1 MGSLFHCLFDL
12 YLYYIDTFNILP
24 NDIWNL
30 GEAVFKIEEF
40 TKKKKV
46 GLAPNDAVHPI
57 SHDFSVLLIA

>member
-1 MGSLFHCLFDL
+1 MGCLFHCLFDL

-24 NDIWNL
+24 NTFGIWVRPCSKLKNL
-30 GEAVFKIEEF
+30 Q
-40 TKKKKV
+40 KKKKL